1 MNSKFLPKYEK
12 ILVKKDLKKLFWRS
26 IPYEHSWNYERLGNV
41 GFTWAMLP
49 ILKKLYPDKKDFSE
63 AMKRHL
69 ELYNVTPY
77 IVTLPLGIAAAME
90 ETNATVSNF
99 DFKSISS
106 VKLALMGPLAG
117 IGDAFFW
124 GTLRILATGIGTS
137 LALKGN
143 ILGPILFFLVF
154 NIPHYLMR
162 YYGTFLGYGLGSKV
176 ISQVQESGVMS
187 VITKYASIV
196 GMMVVGAM
204 SMEMVTINFLP
215 KIGIGNNSETI
226 QSLLDGIFPGL
237 ASLSLF
243 AMMYWMIQKKINP
256 LLIMLIILVV
266 SIVLAYFKILGS

>member
-1 MNSKFLPKYEK
+1 
-12 ILVKKDLKKLFWRS
+12 
-26 IPYEHSWNYERLGNV
+26 
-41 GFTWAMLP
+41 
-49 ILKKLYPDKKDFSE
+49 
-63 AMKRHL
+63 
-69 ELYNVTPY
+69 
-77 IVTLPLGIAAAME
+77 
-90 ETNATVSNF
+90 
-99 DFKSISS
+99 
-106 VKLALMGPLAG
+106 
-117 IGDAFFW
+117 
-124 GTLRILATGIGTS
+124 
-137 LALKGN
+137 
-143 ILGPILFFLVF
+143 
-154 NIPHYLMR
+154 
-162 YYGTFLGYGLGSKV
+162 
-176 ISQVQESGVMS
+176 MS